1 MSVKRG
7 WCGAGVTALCLL
19 LPGCLPPLC
28 DSLEPAPPIDWQEVA
43 LQAGLALDVT
53 HSATVSDEELVAK
66 YGGPGLDLIIRRVP
80 KDGDRYLIILDAA
93 QQVQT
98 VVVPGTNLNNRN
110 DILSDLSIHLAFD
123 PELGINVDT
132 GFRGTARALLSDAA
146 PFLKTGFATNLYGY
160 SLGGAVAALLG
171 AYMEHDGYLVN
182 RIVTF
187 GQPKLTDVAG
197 AQELAVLPLMRFKA
211 ARDLVPDIPAGTYQQ
226 FGPEIILLDGPFFVY
241 LTSEDRNYG
250 SSTEL
255 VSEVLAA
262 DVLLG
267 DHFTYGSRTAS
278 KVPGPNTQVSFCE
291 RQMHEQTNVPAD
303 VGSPAP

>member
-1 MSVKRG
+1 MSVNRA
-7 WCGAGVTALCLL
+7 WCSAGVTALALL

-28 DSLEPAPPIDWQEVA
+28 GPLEVPPPIDWQEVA

-66 YGGPGLDLIIRRVP
+66 YGGPGLDLIIRLAP
-80 KDGDRYLIILDAA
+80 HGDRYLIILDTV

-98 VVVPGTNLNNRN
+98 VVLPGTHLNNRN
-110 DILSDLSIHLAFD
+110 DILIDLSIHLAFD
-123 PELGINVDT
+123 PDLGINVDT
-132 GFRGTARALLSDAA
+132 GFRGTARALLADAA
-146 PFLKTGFATNLYGY
+146 PFLNTGFETNLYGY
-160 SLGGAVAALLG
+160 SLGGAVAVLLG
-171 AYMEHDGYLVN
+171 AYMEHDGYIVN
-182 RIVTF
+182 SIVTF
-187 GQPKLTDVAG
+187 GQPKVTDVAG

-211 ARDLVPDIPAGTYQQ
+211 ARDLVPDIPAGPYQH
-226 FGPEIILLDGPFFVY
+226 FGPEVILLDGPFFVY
-241 LTSEDRNYG
+241 LTSADRNYG

-262 DVLLG
+262 DVLLA

-278 KVPGPNTQVSFCE
+278 KVPGPNTQVSFCD
-291 RQMHEQTNVPAD
+291 RQMHEQTNVLAD